1 MPIARAKHW
10 LSIAAACLAIALVVM
25 HPSVTSV
32 GLVLLAL
39 GLLCT
44 QKEYWLLARLL
55 SAGTIGLLLPGLIS
69 YLLPESWVTIARWE
83 TLAAWIYPGS
93 VERFRAPLLMTLAL
107 QLSALALLLGH
118 RVRLG
123 APLLLVMALLLTGLQ
138 LFHHHSTF
146 PPLLCYAASWP
157 SLLILGLVLLGQY
170 LSSAPYWRGRRYR
183 SRALWPACGLFILAL
198 LLWEQVHH
206 ETEQNLH
213 RQVEA
218 RAWQATTRLSHE
230 IDNHLNTMRRFAS
243 IWQLQTAPPN
253 HQQWTDQAASYHQDF
268 RYLINIA
275 FISPD
280 SGIRHVYPFTETN
293 LINIGLRLFDVQPE
307 GRSALEPALTGQQEG
322 NTDIIELL
330 QGGPGIV
337 HYFPVFNADGVSLGA
352 SAMVVSLPLF
362 AAELFDQ
369 QPASQGVL
377 QWHDGTYILAK
388 HGDTTDPGPWTF
400 QHPIHLLDK
409 TLTLSYQPR
418 RQYLISQ
425 LPRLPSISLVTGLT
439 LAYLLYLV
447 LYTFQRIGQQHSA
460 MQKSNIALQQE
471 INKRS
476 KLQQEVEW
484 LARHDEL
491 TGIANRRY
499 FLEQIETSQAVR
511 PTSLILFDIDH
522 FKRVNDQMGHLV
534 GDEYLFTF
542 AKLGEATIEQHG
554 GIFAR
559 YGGEEFVAWLPGHT
573 LSSACNVADEVR
585 RELATTNLTHADDT
599 PLTLSAGVVTL
610 HQSGPADLARMMQ
623 AADEALY
630 NAKNNGRNRIEQGTL
645 TAHQDV

>member
-10 LSIAAACLAIALVVM
+10 LSVAAICFAITLVVIQ
-25 HPSVTSV
+25 PSVTSI

-39 GLLCT
+39 GLLCA
-44 QKEYWLLARLL
+44 QREYWLLARLL
-55 SAGTIGLLLPGLIS
+55 SAGAISILLPGLIS
-69 YLLPESWVTIARWE
+69 YLLPENWVTTARWE
-83 TLAAWIYPGS
+83 LLAAWVYPGS

-118 RVRLG
+118 RARLG
-123 APLLLVMALLLTGLQ
+123 APLLLVMALLLAGLQ
-138 LFHHHSTF
+138 LLYHHSTF
-146 PPLLCYAASWP
+146 TPLLRYAASWP
-157 SLLILGLVLLGQY
+157 SLIILGIILLGQY
-170 LSSAPYWRGRRYR
+170 LSSAPYWRVPRYR
-183 SRALWPACGLFILAL
+183 SRALWPACGLLMLAL
-198 LLWEQVHH
+198 LLWGQVHR
-206 ETEQNLH
+206 EAEQNLH

-253 HQQWTDQAASYHQDF
+253 YQQWTDQASSYHQDF

-307 GRSALEPALTGQQEG
+307 GRTALEPALTGQQEG

-337 HYFPVFNADGVSLGA
+337 HYFPVFNADGFPLGA

-369 QPASQGVL
+369 QPASQGL
-377 QWHDGTYILAK
+377 IQWHDDANILAK
-388 HGDTTDPGPWTF
+388 HGDTTDPGPWAYH
-400 QHPIHLLDK
+400 HPIYLLDH

-499 FLEQIETSQAVR
+499 FLEQMETSQAVR

-534 GDEYLFTF
+534 GDDYLLTF
-542 AKLGEATIEQHG
+542 AKLGEAAIETHG
-554 GIFAR
+554 GTFAR

-573 LSSACNVADEVR
+573 LSSAYNVADELR
-585 RELATTNLTHADDT
+585 LRLATSNLTHADDT
-599 PLTLSAGVVTL
+599 PITLSAGVVTL
-610 HQSGPADLARMMQ
+610 NHPETPDMARMMQ

-630 NAKNNGRNRIEQGTL
+630 NAKNNGRNRIERG
-645 TAHQDV
+645 AINAREDV